1 MTMRKQ
7 FSRRVCCL
15 LAALPLAGHAIERS
29 EVPEQLR
36 WDLRDLYAD
45 ESAWLADKS
54 ALAAELPHFTVW
66 CGWLG
71 ESSQAFAHAIAD
83 LETAS
88 RRANRLYA
96 YALQLYDQDT
106 RVARSMQMKQE
117 AQQALTDLQTSTAFL
132 RPEILALGRSTID
145 RYLAAEPALASY
157 RMYLDDILRAA
168 PHTLS
173 EAEERI
179 LAGATTL
186 AEAGETIRSVLTSAE
201 LPYPEITLANGE
213 KVKLDAAGYTRYRAS
228 PDKAERDA
236 VFKAFWTRYGE
247 FGRTLAAT
255 LNTEIQ
261 AHDFFRRERKF
272 ASSLEASL
280 FDSNIPPGVYTQL
293 LADVHANLPTL
304 HRYLRLRQKI
314 MGLDQ
319 LGYEDLYAPIVTKVE
334 LRYTPEQAQALTLEA
349 FAPLGKD
356 YVDVLRRGY
365 GERWMDLL
373 PNEGKTQGAYSNTVY
388 GVHPY
393 QLLNF
398 NGGYEDVST
407 LAHES
412 GHSIHSYLS
421 SKHQPYA
428 TWSYSTFVAEVAS
441 TLNESLLFRHMLAGA
456 KDDPT
461 RLFLLSSYLDVLRT
475 TLFRQTLFAE
485 FELWMHETV
494 ERGEPL
500 TGESLSKKYLELVRT
515 YYGHEQGVTP
525 VDDLIAAEWAYIP
538 HFYLNFY
545 VYQYA
550 TSVIGGMSLSEGIIG
565 EQARRNGTATRNRD
579 AYLRLLSG
587 GSSKYPIDLL
597 KDAGVDMTTSQPFQA
612 AMREMNRI
620 MDEMERIYARSGSNG
635 R

>member
-1 MTMRKQ
+1 VFRTLGR
-7 FSRRVCCL
+7 L
-15 LAALPLAGHAIERS
+15 LCVLATLPLAGHTAERG
-29 EVPEQLR
+29 EIPEPYR

-45 ESAWLADKS
+45 ENAWLADKT
-54 ALAAELPHFTVW
+54 ALAAELPRLAEFQ
-66 CGWLG
+66 GRLG
-71 ESSQAFAHAIAD
+71 GSAQVFAQAIAQ

-88 RRANRLYA
+88 QRANRLHA
-96 YALQLYDQDT
+96 YAEQLYDQDT
-106 RVARSMQMKQE
+106 RVGRSMQMKQE
-117 AQQALTDLQTSTAFL
+117 AAQTLTDLQTATAFM
-132 RPEILALGRSTID
+132 RPEVLALGRATID
-145 RYLAAEPALASY
+145 RYLAAEPALAPY

-173 EAEERI
+173 EPEERI
-179 LAGATTL
+179 LAGASTL
-186 AEAGETIRSVLTSAE
+186 AEAGQSIHSVFTSAE

-228 PDKAERDA
+228 PHKAERDA

-255 LNTEIQ
+255 LNAEIQ
-261 AHDFFRRERKF
+261 GHDFFRRERKF
-272 ASSLEASL
+272 GSSLEASL
-280 FDSNIPPGVYTQL
+280 FDYNIPKGVYTQL
-293 LADVHANLPTL
+293 LSDVHANLPTL

-314 MGLDQ
+314 MGLGQ
-319 LGYEDLYAPIVTKVE
+319 LGYQDLYAPIVTSVE
-334 LRYTPEQAQALTLEA
+334 LRYTPEQAQSLTLEA
-349 FAPLGKD
+349 FAPLGKE

-365 GERWMDLL
+365 AERWMDLL

-398 NGGYEDVST
+398 NGGYEDVSV

-412 GHSIHSYLS
+412 GHSMHSWLS

-456 KDDPT
+456 KDDAT

-485 FELWMHETV
+485 FELWIHEAV
-494 ERGEPL
+494 ARGEPL

-515 YYGHEQGVTP
+515 YYGHAQGVTR
-525 VDDLIAAEWAYIP
+525 VDDIIGAEWAYIP

-545 VYQYA
+545 MYQYA
-550 TSVIGGMSLSEGIIG
+550 TSMIGGMSLSEGIIG
-565 EQARRNGTATRNRD
+565 EQARRDGSATRNRD
-579 AYLRLLSG
+579 AYLRLLSA
-587 GSSKYPIDLL
+587 GSSKYPIELL
-597 KDAGVDMTTSQPFQA
+597 KEAGVDMTTSQPFQA
-612 AMREMNRI
+612 AMREMNGI
-620 MDEMERIYARSGSNG
+620 MDEMERIYARAGSGGS
-635 R
+635 